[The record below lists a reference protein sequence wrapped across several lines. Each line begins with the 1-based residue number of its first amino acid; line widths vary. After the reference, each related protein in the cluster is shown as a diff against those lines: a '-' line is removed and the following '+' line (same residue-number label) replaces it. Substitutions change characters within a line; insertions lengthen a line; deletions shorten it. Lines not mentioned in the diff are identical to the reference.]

1 MSDVKMCSMNIAILA
16 FDGCLSSSVLGMS
29 DLFWMASLFGE
40 RQRMPG
46 GQGAG
51 DDDDDNEHASN
62 RPLGAS
68 VREALNTFIVSTD
81 GKPLTDGRGRSLPV
95 DAGIHHLPALD
106 AVLLPGLVPDAHGMP
121 PRSQAML
128 EAGEWLRKQHAHG
141 VMLGASCA
149 GVFVLGEAGL
159 LNERRCTTTWWLHEP
174 LVQRFPKARAAW
186 ASGLVDDERIVTI
199 GGPMSWVDLALY
211 TIGQLLG
218 PEAATQ
224 TANFAVID
232 NTPLTQAVYAP
243 KRFIEQNSPFL
254 LDAEQAVRA
263 AGVGLTTIVLGR
275 TLGISERTL
284 HRKLK
289 AAAGESPKAFITRIR
304 LESAKALLCSPN
316 SSIKR
321 VAAQCGYEDEGSFR
335 RAFNRFSGMT
345 PAAYREWSVKRNAVI
360 AP

>member
-1 MSDVKMCSMNIAILA
+1 MNIAILA

-29 DLFWMASLFGE
+29 DLFWMASLSGE
-40 RQRMPG
+40 RQRMPD
-46 GQGAG
+46 GQGEEDEHAG
-51 DDDDDNEHASN
+51 D

-68 VREALNTFIVSTD
+68 VYEALNTFIVSTD

-95 DAGIHHLPALD
+95 DAGIHDLPALD

-121 PRSQAML
+121 PRSQAMQG
-128 EAGEWLRKQHAHG
+128 AGEWLRKQHAHG

-159 LNERRCTTTWWLHEP
+159 LNERRCTTTWWLHEA

-186 ASGLVDDERIVTI
+186 ASGLVDDGRIVSI

-218 PEAATQ
+218 SEAATQ

-263 AGVGLTTIVLGR
+263 AGVGLTTIALGK

-289 AAAGESPKAFITRIR
+289 TSAGESPKSFITRIR
-304 LESAKALLCSPN
+304 LESAKALLCSPS

-345 PAAYREWSVKRNAVI
+345 PAAYREWAIKRNGLSAS
-360 AP
+360 

>member
-1 MSDVKMCSMNIAILA
+1 MNIAILA

-29 DLFWMASLFGE
+29 DLFWMASLSSE
-40 RQRMPG
+40 RQRMPN
-46 GQGAG
+46 QQ
-51 DDDDDNEHASN
+51 DDSDIGVLQPS
-62 RPLGAS
+62 GAS
-68 VREALNTFIVSTD
+68 ALNTFIVSID

-95 DAGIHHLPALD
+95 DAGLDDLPALD
-106 AVLLPGLVPDAHGMP
+106 AVLLPGLVPDANGVP
-121 PRSQAML
+121 PQSRAIL
-128 EAGEWLRKQHAHG
+128 EAGEWIRKQHAHG

-159 LNERRCTTTWWLHEP
+159 LNERRCTTTWWLHEA
-174 LVQRFPKARAAW
+174 LTQRFPKARAVW
-186 ASGLVDDERIVTI
+186 ASGLVDDGRVVSI

-211 TIGQLLG
+211 AIGQLLG
-218 PEAATQ
+218 PEAALE

-232 NTPLTQAVYAP
+232 NTPLTQAIYAP

-254 LDAEQAVRA
+254 LDAEHAVRA
-263 AGVGLTTIVLGR
+263 AGIGLTTIALGK

-289 AAAGESPKAFITRIR
+289 ASAGESPKSFITRIR
-304 LESAKALLCSPN
+304 LESAKALLCSPG

-345 PAAYREWSVKRNAVI
+345 PGAFRDWAVKRNGLI
-360 AP
+360 ET